1 MILKERV
8 ELLGRAA
15 GELAAFIAA
24 HNLKL
29 KKQITSQTETE
40 PDYMDMQTCHE
51 LQVLANSIEVSEGE
65 RIIDLSAK
73 LDQAIDMLDL
83 HQRAFLLNKW
93 GKGS

>member
-1 MILKERV
+1 MASEDKAYQDGYEDGMSSKEADLN
-8 ELLGRAA
+8 LLLEFVDIQFNDDDMSEFEVVQKLADIEKEQRA
-15 GELAAFIAA
+15 
-24 HNLKL
+24 
-29 KKQITSQTETE
+29 
-40 PDYMDMQTCHE
+40 
-51 LQVLANSIEVSEGE
+51 